1 MLAVLVLFGLV
12 ILFAS
17 LLFWIAPFAQ
27 GPRFWNLAPEEAAA
41 VTGAQLQARAIII
54 QVIGGVFL
62 AGTLA
67 FTIWNLRL
75 AQEDLRISQE
85 GQITE
90 RFTRAID
97 HLASD
102 NLMTRLGGI
111 YALERIAR
119 DSDRDHWPVMEI
131 LTAYV
136 REQAPASKTEEEEE
150 GEPDQV
156 LILGRAWY
164 QPVESRVPP
173 VDIQAAITVIGRREP
188 VKFQFELGRIDL
200 HSTDLRGADLQ
211 HAFLQKANLTKA
223 DLRSADLR
231 EAQLHEALL
240 DQADLRGV
248 RLENALLQKANLGTA
263 DLRSATLT
271 GAQLQ
276 QALLAGA
283 LLQGASL
290 RKAQLQQALIPE
302 ADLRGANLE
311 GANLDGAYFEGTDL
325 DGVNIQGASLAETD
339 FVDAMFG
346 SVKLAGANLDGSN
359 LEGMDLRRARG
370 LTQDQINKSH
380 MDEGTRL
387 PDEPGPDGQ
396 PYRRSTRVRTWR
408 SPYDPEQ

>member
-1 MLAVLVLFGLV
+1 MLAILVLCGLI

-17 LLFWIAPFAQ
+17 LLLWIFPFAQ
-27 GPRFWNLAPEEAAA
+27 GPRLWNLAPGEAAA

-67 FTIWNLRL
+67 FTVWNLRL

-136 REQAPASKTEEEEE
+136 REHAPAPKAEEEER
-150 GEPDQV
+150 PDQDLPV
-156 LILGRAWY
+156 GRVSY
-164 QPVESRVPP
+164 QRVESRVPP
-173 VDIQAAITVIGRREP
+173 VDIQAAVTVIGRRDP
-188 VKFQFELGRIDL
+188 VKLQYELGQVDL
-200 HSTDLRGADLQ
+200 HSTDLRGADLRR
-211 HAFLQKANLTKA
+211 AFLQKANLTKA
-223 DLRSADLR
+223 KLRSADLREAQLQEALLDQADLRGVDLRHAFLQKANLISSDLRSADLR
-231 EAQLHEALL
+231 EAQLQH
-240 DQADLRGV
+240 
-248 RLENALLQKANLGTA
+248 
-263 DLRSATLT
+263 
-271 GAQLQ
+271 
-276 QALLAGA
+276 ALLARV

-290 RKAQLQQALIPE
+290 NKAQLQQVLIPE
-302 ADLRGANLE
+302 ADLRGANFE

-325 DGVNIQGASLAETD
+325 DRVNLKGASLVETD
-339 FVDAMFG
+339 FVDAMFRW
-346 SVKLAGANLDGSN
+346 VELDGANLDGAN

-370 LTQDQINKSH
+370 LTQDQIDKSH

-387 PDEPGPDGQ
+387 PDTPEPGGQ
-396 PYRRSTRVRTWR
+396 PYRRSTRIRTWR
-408 SPYDPEQ
+408 SPYDPE